1 MVEGEER
8 LMEGE
13 DQVVDWRKKIGI
25 MVKALGP
32 VPVADVLGVD
42 EETVNGLLSGE
53 VSMDA
58 GMELRLSRMDG
69 LYREPLEWS
78 DDQAYGPPM
87 LSAGD
92 PAPGVSVLPLEPEL
106 VAEAGVGP
114 SGGLEG
120 ALGGALMP
128 AVPAVV
134 EATRTWSWQEHM
146 DERRKSLRAIR
157 ELVQMVQYRLDLSYQ
172 GQVAMLGLVA
182 KIELAMIYLGETLP
196 EAGMDWDGDRKLRE
210 QHRRQSR
217 LIWVRRE
224 QNREYGGMRGVMN
237 WLMGRQ
243 RPSAKELIQRMIAE
257 ADNSMGVLPEL
268 GEGNRL
274 QPGEER
280 HAEEMVRYMEAAEVI
295 DRGREGPDVVEG
307 GGEGS
312 DVVDPGR

>member
-13 DQVVDWRKKIGI
+13 DEVVDLRKKIGS

-32 VPVADVLGVD
+32 DPVADVLGVD
-42 EETVNGLLSGE
+42 LETVNGLLSGE
-53 VSMDA
+53 VPMDA
-58 GMELRLSRMDG
+58 GMELQLSRMDG

-78 DDQAYGPPM
+78 EDQAYGPPM
-87 LSAGD
+87 LSEGD
-92 PAPGVSVLPLEPEL
+92 PAPGVLVSPLEPDL

-114 SGGLEG
+114 SGDLE
-120 ALGGALMP
+120 GALMP
-128 AVPAVV
+128 AVPAMV

-224 QNREYGGMRGVMN
+224 QDREYGGMRGVLN

-257 ADNSMGVLPEL
+257 ADNSMGVLPEV

-295 DRGREGPDVVEG
+295 DRGREGPDVV
-307 GGEGS
+307 
-312 DVVDPGR
+312 DPDR